1 VAWRG
6 SSCRRAR
13 NPQHTTKPAER
24 FSLWKK
30 YALFQPERFKQALP
44 DRALSEYSVTKR
56 ALNAPEE
63 ISTMPKGQQKQAKS
77 NKPKLSIKEKQKKK
91 QEKAAAR
98 K

>member
-1 VAWRG
+1 MPALD
-6 SSCRRAR
+6 
-13 NPQHTTKPAER
+13 PQHTTKLAYG
-24 FSLWKK
+24 FSIRKKSALWE
-30 YALFQPERFKQALP
+30 PEQFKQALP